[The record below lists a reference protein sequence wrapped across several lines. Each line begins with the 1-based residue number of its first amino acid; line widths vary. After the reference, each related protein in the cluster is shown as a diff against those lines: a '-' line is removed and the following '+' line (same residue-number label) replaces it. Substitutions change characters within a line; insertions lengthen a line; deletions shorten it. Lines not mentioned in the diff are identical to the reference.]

1 MQNDGIPKSGQSL
14 IVTPEP
20 IRLVLAEGLGD
31 QFELVLPPMEDLAEI
46 AKVTDKHFSL
56 RAHADDQFAPFKS
69 AFVAEFDQLE
79 KKKARFGN
87 SKTFITHLANLAE
100 LAGRREAEY
109 DVLVD
114 VPEELRDPFIQRLIA
129 ENLLVRGRFTEAEK
143 ILLALDLANDAAA
156 SLRIAFFLV
165 QRNDLDEA
173 ARVVSR
179 VLSLDPFNYG
189 GRLFEGALRLA
200 KGQVHQA
207 IQSFRIA
214 EEERPTSSVLFN
226 NMAIAY
232 LCAKKNDKAL
242 AALRKAV
249 ALDPLNENAVSLL
262 ADVSHA
268 VGRDEDA
275 VPALRY
281 FVSLE
286 QRSPSIWGRL
296 ARALLEIQQ
305 PQEALDALR
314 RQASQED
321 TAAVWNNIGVAR
333 VAYKRRSEA
342 YSAFKHAILKVTAD
356 TRADGLLALR
366 NSLALLVE
374 DGHYDEV
381 IRLARIALTDDN
393 DNLCRHDKKLCDI
406 YVFMLHSMRHI
417 NRTAEAMRICEELLE
432 DKSIAYDLRIWVV
445 TQMLA
450 QYAIVPEQADRAVA
464 LGREYLG
471 ALENLDTI
479 SDRLHE
485 GFINNL
491 VFAFTETGHV
501 DEAHALL
508 PYMSNLVHH
517 LPYPTAT
524 LGLLHFRKG
533 NIDRGVALYE
543 EAIRLSARPRDKAR
557 IRQKLNL
564 ELGLYLLPTEPR
576 RAERLLLKADSER
589 DGSPEL
595 KHLAHTAL
603 RRLRLSNAGQSSN

>member
-1 MQNDGIPKSGQSL
+1 MQNEVIPREGQSL

-20 IRLVLAEGLGD
+20 IKLVLAEGLGD
-31 QFELVLPPMEDLAEI
+31 QFALVLPPLEDLAEI
-46 AKVTDKHFSL
+46 KKVTGKHFSL
-56 RAHADDQFAPFKS
+56 RAQADDQWAPFRN
-69 AFVAEFDQLE
+69 AFTAEFEQLE

-109 DVLVD
+109 EVLAD
-114 VPEELRDPFIQRLIA
+114 TPEELRDPFMQRLIA
-129 ENLLVRGRFTEAEK
+129 ENLISRGRSDEAEK
-143 ILLALDLANDAAA
+143 ILLAHDLANDTAA

-179 VLSLDPFNYG
+179 VLSIDPFNYG

-200 KGQVHQA
+200 KGQIHQA
-207 IQSFRIA
+207 IQSFKIA
-214 EEERPTSSVLFN
+214 EEERPTSSVLFT

-232 LCAKKNDKAL
+232 VCAKKNEKAL

-249 ALDPLNENAVSLL
+249 AFDPLNENAVSLL

-268 VGRDEDA
+268 VGHDENA

-286 QRSPSIWGRL
+286 QRAPSIWGRL
-296 ARALLEIQQ
+296 ARALLEIKQ

-321 TAAVWNNIGVAR
+321 TSAVWNNIGVAR
-333 VAYKRRSEA
+333 VALKRRSEA
-342 YSAFKHAILKVTAD
+342 LSAFKHAIQKVAAD
-356 TRADGLLALR
+356 TRADGLLAVR

-374 DGHYDEV
+374 EKHYDEV
-381 IRLARIALTDDN
+381 IRLARIALKEDN
-393 DNLCRHDKKLCDI
+393 DHLCRHDKKLCDI
-406 YVFMLHSMRHI
+406 YVFMLHSMRHMD
-417 NRTAEAMRICEELLE
+417 RMQEAMRICEELLKDE
-432 DKSIAYDLRIWVV
+432 HIAYDLRIWLV

-450 QYAIVPEQADRAVA
+450 YYAIVPEQADRAVA
-464 LGREYLG
+464 LGRDYQG
-471 ALENLDTI
+471 ALENLDAVR
-479 SDRLHE
+479 DGLRE

-491 VFAFTETGHV
+491 IFAFAETGHV
-501 DEAHALL
+501 EEAQALL
-508 PYMSNLVHH
+508 SHMSNLVHH
-517 LPYPTAT
+517 SPYPTAT

-533 NIDRGVALYE
+533 HIDRGVALYE
-543 EAIRLSARPRDKAR
+543 EAIRLAVQVREKAR

-576 RAERLLLKADSER
+576 RAERLLRKADSER
-589 DGSPEL
+589 DGSKEL
-595 KHLAHTAL
+595 KRLAHVAL
-603 RRLRLSNAGQSSN
+603 ERLHLPNVK

>member
-1 MQNDGIPKSGQSL
+1 MQNDVIPKGEQLL
-14 IVTPEP
+14 IVTPRP

-31 QFELVLPPMEDLAEI
+31 QFELVLPPLEDLAEI
-46 AKVTDKHFSL
+46 NKVTDKHFSI
-56 RAHADDQFAPFKS
+56 RAHADDQWAPFKS
-69 AFVAEFDQLE
+69 AFAAEFDQLE

-100 LAGRREAEY
+100 LAGKRETEY

-114 VPEELRDPFIQRLIA
+114 VPEELRDPFMQRLIA
-129 ENLLVRGRFTEAEK
+129 ENLLIRGHSSEAEK
-143 ILLALDLANDAAA
+143 IFLALDMSNDTVA

-165 QRNDLDEA
+165 QRSDLDEA

-179 VLSLDPFNYG
+179 ILSIDPFNYG
-189 GRLFEGALRLA
+189 GRLFEGVLRLA
-200 KGQVHQA
+200 KGQIHQA

-214 EEERPTSSVLFN
+214 EEERPTSSVLFT

-242 AALRKAV
+242 AVLRKAV

-333 VAYKRRSEA
+333 VAHKRRSEA
-342 YSAFKHAILKVTAD
+342 LSAFKHAIHKMTAD
-356 TRADGLLALR
+356 TRADGLLAVR

-374 DGHYDEV
+374 DMHYDEV

-393 DNLCRHDKKLCDI
+393 DDLCRRDKKLCDI
-406 YVFMLHSMRHI
+406 YVFMLHSMRHT
-417 NRTAEAMRICEELLE
+417 NRTQEAMRICEELLN
-432 DKSIAYDLRIWVV
+432 DKSISHDLRIWAV

-450 QYAIVPEQADRAVA
+450 QYAMIPEQADRAVA

-471 ALENLDTI
+471 ALENLDTV

-491 VFAFTETGHV
+491 VFAFAEAGHL
-501 DEAHALL
+501 DEASALL
-508 PYMSNLVHH
+508 SYMSPLVHH

-533 NIDRGVALYE
+533 HIDRGVALYE
-543 EAIRLSARPRDKAR
+543 EAIRLSAKAGDKTR

-564 ELGLYLLPTEPR
+564 ELGLFFLPTEPR
-576 RAERLLLKADSER
+576 RAERLLRKADSER

-595 KHLAHTAL
+595 KDLAHAAL
-603 RRLRLSNAGQSSN
+603 ARLRLSNAG